1 MGTTANCDFMNNN
14 SKIVET
20 HILGNSFSFSYVEL
34 TLVNRIVAILN
45 FLERVLKIGRFILF
59 LIFSKRK

>member
-1 MGTTANCDFMNNN
+1 MNNN